1 MMTLKN
7 QTKLLFANQL
17 EQMLINTPMDK
28 IRVVD
33 LCKRCG
39 TIPQTFYYHFHDKYE
54 LVAWAFLKDFSSIY
68 IDQDNNYSVESITE
82 NLVQMKRHQKFY
94 QQTYTQRSQNSIRDY
109 IQKFNQQTAIEAV
122 ESFSGKEITSK
133 QMLQVKYH
141 SYGMMGL
148 FEEWISGK
156 LSLSEKELA
165 TFQYEQTPDFLREAY
180 QHYDFRKSIA
190 FN

>member
-1 MMTLKN
+1 MTLKN

-17 EQMLINTPMDK
+17 EQMLIDTPMDK

-109 IQKFNQQTAIEAV
+109 IQKLNQQTAIEAV

>member
-1 MMTLKN
+1 MTLKN

-17 EQMLINTPMDK
+17 EQMLIDTPMDK

-82 NLVQMKRHQKFY
+82 NLVQMKRHGKFY
-94 QQTYTQRSQNSIRDY
+94 N
-109 IQKFNQQTAIEAV
+109 
-122 ESFSGKEITSK
+122 
-133 QMLQVKYH
+133 
-141 SYGMMGL
+141 
-148 FEEWISGK
+148 
-156 LSLSEKELA
+156 
-165 TFQYEQTPDFLREAY
+165 
-180 QHYDFRKSIA
+180 
-190 FN
+190 